1 MLIIPAIDLHNGQ
14 CVRLKQGQFNRTT
27 IYQSLPVELA
37 RHYAALGAA
46 RLHVVDLDGAKL
58 GGMQQLDL
66 IQAMQSATMPIQ
78 VGGGIRNIATAQA
91 CLDAGISTLV
101 IGSIAI
107 SDPSLT
113 LELIAEINA
122 KNIVLALDVHIKNG
136 IPSPAIHGWQTT
148 TERNAWDVVQFY
160 QDAGVNTVLYTDIA
174 QDGMM
179 KGPNFKLY
187 EEAVHRFPTI
197 AWQASGGIRDIND
210 MRILS
215 TLGVSAVILGRILYE
230 PDFNLSACLQEFA
243 SC

>member
-14 CVRLKQGQFNRTT
+14 CVRLKQGQFDRAT

-37 RHYAALGAA
+37 KHYAALGAT

-58 GGMQQLDL
+58 GDMQQLDL
-66 IQAMQSATMPIQ
+66 IQSMQSNAMPIQ
-78 VGGGIRNIATAQA
+78 VGGGIRSIATALA
-91 CLDAGISTLV
+91 CLKAGISTLV

-113 LELIAEINA
+113 LQLITEVKAN
-122 KNIVLALDVHIKNG
+122 NIVLALDVNIERG
-136 IPSPAIHGWQTT
+136 IPSPAIHGWQTA

-160 QDAGVNTVLYTDIA
+160 QDAGVTTVLCTDIA

-179 KGPNFKLY
+179 KGPNCKLY
-187 EEAVHRFPTI
+187 EEAIRRFPTI

-210 MRILS
+210 MRALS

-230 PDFNLSACLQEFA
+230 PNFNLSACLQEFA